1 MFVEE
6 DFKARVSGFNRT
18 DFYAN
23 LKKDGEAKRET
34 EAQREREREKGTLD
48 VVDEFNRN
56 LVAVSAVRVRNKRFP
71 FGFSRETFARG
82 GRKKKEKK
90 KRKSTAE
97 TIIGFI

>member
-23 LKKDGEAKRET
+23 LKKEGKRRKK
-34 EAQREREREKGTLD
+34 QKHREREREKGTLG

-82 GRKKKEKK
+82 GEKKKEKK